1 MKNISL
7 ALLAVV
13 LAAILVFGTVLAA
26 EGGVPWAHGLSGRE
40 FGQAVSE
47 LAQSEPGA
55 VAEHIQA
62 NKDGDKG
69 GGMPAAHGMS
79 GREFGA
85 AVSELAKSEPGAVA
99 DHVRQNK
106 DGDKDKD
113 KDGDKDKDKDKDKDG
128 DKGGGVP
135 KAHEMSGREFG
146 DAVSDLAHSEPGA
159 VAEHVRPDK

>member
-7 ALLAVV
+7 ALVAVV

-26 EGGVPWAHGLSGRE
+26 EGGLPWAHGLSGRE
-40 FGQAVSE
+40 FGQAVSD
-47 LAQSEPGA
+47 LAKSEPGA
-55 VAEHIQA
+55 VADHVRQ

-69 GGMPAAHGMS
+69 GGMPALHGMT
-79 GREFGA
+79 GREFGQ

-113 KDGDKDKDKDKDKDG
+113 KDKDKDG
-128 DKGGGVP
+128 DKGGGMP
-135 KAHEMSGREFG
+135 KAHDMSGREFG